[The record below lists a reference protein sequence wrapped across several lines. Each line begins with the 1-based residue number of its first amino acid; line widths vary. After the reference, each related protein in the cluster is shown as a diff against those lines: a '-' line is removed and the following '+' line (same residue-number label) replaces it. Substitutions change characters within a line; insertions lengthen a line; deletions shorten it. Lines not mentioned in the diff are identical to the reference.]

1 MSSGSASVKGSHQP
15 SGEPSLRG
23 AERQSAYWLDPWLLS
38 EPFGAVGVDA
48 RPVRNDARAL
58 ICQPPRM
65 AAAAPLCAN
74 RLPLPNGCDTVVAG
88 VRLVPEVPHS
98 RQHHRQPQPVG
109 GVNDFLIPLRAAAL
123 GDRGHA
129 VLGDLLNSVREREER
144 ILAEEDANAP
154 IIVVTNWQEA
164 LVKQ

>member
-1 MSSGSASVKGSHQP
+1 MSSGWASVKGSHQP
-15 SGEPSLRG
+15 SGEPSLRS

-58 ICQPPRM
+58 ICQPPRI

-74 RLPLPNGCDTVVAG
+74 RLPMRNGCDTVVAW

-98 RQHHRQPQPVG
+98 RQHHRQPQPVR
-109 GVNDFLIPLRAAAL
+109 GVNDPLVAFRTARL
-123 GDRGHA
+123 YDRRHS

-144 ILAEEDANAP
+144 ILAEEDANRP
-154 IIVVTNWQEA
+154 SSS
-164 LVKQ
+164 